1 MLFYESLSMS
11 FIRSP
16 FTDAFSDF
24 ENNAGLRKCKDFNM
38 QLALCKEAYGLHR
51 AQEKC
56 KDEYDDFR
64 ECAFGFKQ
72 LRRVQLMNEE
82 RKKLQKGQLA
92 EPYAEPPPLDS
103 LNKRM
108 NP

>member
-1 MLFYESLSMS
+1 MVVLSAVLRKESLSMS

-56 KDEYDDFR
+56 KNEYDDFR

-72 LRRVQLMNEE
+72 VRRCIPFVIWYFMYTLVWVAPLISLRNFV
-82 RKKLQKGQLA
+82 
-92 EPYAEPPPLDS
+92 
-103 LNKRM
+103 
-108 NP
+108 